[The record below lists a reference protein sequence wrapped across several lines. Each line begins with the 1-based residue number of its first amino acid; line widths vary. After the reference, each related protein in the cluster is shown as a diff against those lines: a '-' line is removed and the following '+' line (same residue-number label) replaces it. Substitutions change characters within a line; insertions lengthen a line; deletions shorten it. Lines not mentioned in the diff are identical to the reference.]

1 MNFNPFELIKDF
13 GKIQAKMTE
22 LQEKLASVKVA
33 GSAGGDM
40 VRVEIN
46 GHFEVLSVYIS
57 PEAAAPDDTGMLQD
71 LVRAAMTDALHKIKE
86 AIREKIS
93 SLTGGLPLPLP
104 PGFMGM

>member
-1 MNFNPFELIKDF
+1 MNFNPFELMKNF
-13 GKIQAKMTE
+13 GAIQTKMTE
-22 LQEKLASVKVA
+22 LQGKLAAVKAA

-57 PEAAAPDDTGMLQD
+57 PEAAGPDDLGMLQD
-71 LVRAAMTDALHKIKE
+71 LIRAAMTDALQKIKE
-86 AIREKIS
+86 AIRAEIS
-93 SLTGGLPLPLP
+93 TLTGGLPLP